1 MEFLRYLPLLL
12 FCQSL
17 AYAEE
22 LTEDSA
28 DPSTN
33 YVFDLPDL
41 VASYPTR
48 GEEVQL
54 EAFGAR
60 EVNFFFYLSYLSFLS
75 YLPYL
80 SCLSY
85 LPYLPYLS
93 DLSYLPYLSYL
104 SYLPLIYWTL
114 LWTTQ
119 RMGKKFYLQFR
130 GMGGSWLVK
139 TSKTSI
145 YIGKHELSLH
155 IFKFLQNG
163 HILASNDAKQRS
175 RLYWVSIGHPGKQ
188 SVVLKYKEN
197 YLMTFRYIKR
207 NALFSNRELG
217 CN

>member
-1 MEFLRYLPLLL
+1 MEFLRYILLLL

-41 VASYPTR
+41 VASYPTH

-60 EVNFFFYLSYLSFLS
+60 EVNFLFYLSYLSFLS

-85 LPYLPYLS
+85 LLYLLYLPYE
-93 DLSYLPYLSYL
+93 SYLF
-104 SYLPLIYWTL
+104 LIYWTL
-114 LWTTQ
+114 L
-119 RMGKKFYLQFR
+119 
-130 GMGGSWLVK
+130 
-139 TSKTSI
+139 
-145 YIGKHELSLH
+145 
-155 IFKFLQNG
+155 
-163 HILASNDAKQRS
+163 
-175 RLYWVSIGHPGKQ
+175 
-188 SVVLKYKEN
+188 
-197 YLMTFRYIKR
+197 
-207 NALFSNRELG
+207 
-217 CN
+217 